1 MFRHGVPIP
10 KPAAMPVVAF
20 ELPPRLVPQHFQ
32 LEDRVPHV
40 SIEFILRLDE
50 IASSWLPKE
59 MQPFLLL
66 CL

>member
-10 KPAAMPVVAF
+10 KLAVMPVVAF

-32 LEDRVPHV
+32 LDDRVPHV

-50 IASSWLPKE
+50 IASS
-59 MQPFLLL
+59 
-66 CL
+66 